1 MADQTPVSGVPI
13 DSANIIPNQ
22 SDPFA
27 GLIGISS
34 KFATLNKL
42 ITRDLNTNARTPSFT
57 KYTKDDIQKA
67 LENPAKN
74 EDILRDA
81 VIYIYSASPHFR
93 RLIQYF
99 AGLTDL
105 AYIISPY
112 KLDPK
117 KANVNS
123 VNRNYRKV
131 ANLMASMM
139 VRSQFPDIITTCLR
153 EDTYYGTMWVTSD
166 NITIQN
172 LPSKY
177 CAISSI
183 EGNVF
188 NVTFDFSYF
197 NSYSEQLEYYP
208 KEFSKKYELY
218 KNDRRGH
225 RWQELDS
232 PTSFAIKCNRDIT
245 QYSVPPFVGLL
256 REIYDLEDYKSL
268 KETKVALE
276 NYAMLVM
283 TLPMNDDGSWGID
296 LPKAKS

>member
-1 MADQTPVSGVPI
+1 MSDVTPLKGVALESANTTPVQP
-13 DSANIIPNQ
+13 
-22 SDPFA
+22 DPFA

-34 KFATLNKL
+34 KFAVLNKL
-42 ITRDLNTNARTPSFT
+42 ITRDLNGNNRTPTFS
-57 KYTKDDIQKA
+57 KYTKDDIQSA
-67 LENPAKN
+67 LSNPAKN
-74 EDILRDA
+74 EALLRDA
-81 VIYIYSASPHFR
+81 VIYIYSASSHFR

-99 AGLTDL
+99 TGLTDL
-105 AYIISPY
+105 VYVISPY
-112 KLDPK
+112 KTDPK
-117 KANVNS
+117 KANINS

-131 ANLMASMM
+131 ANLMSSMM

-153 EDTYYGTMWVTSD
+153 EDVFYGTMWVTSD
-166 NITIQN
+166 SITIQR

-208 KEFSKKYELY
+208 QEFSRKYKLY
-218 KNDRRGH
+218 QSDRRGS

-245 QYSVPPFVGLL
+245 EYSVPPFVGLL
-256 REIYDLEDYKSL
+256 REIYDIEDYKSL
-268 KETKVALE
+268 KNTKVALE

-283 TLPMNDDGSWGID
+283 NLPLNDDGSWGID
-296 LPKAKS
+296 LPKA